1 MLRLVEACG
10 RVPRPMRLAV
20 LAVLSSLF
28 LLSTGCKSSCRQLSE
43 KLCDC
48 TTSTTE
54 KTSCLQVAANKES
67 TAIVV
72 SQEDQDRCEALIDSC
87 DCRLVDTPAGK
98 ARCGWAEPSDAG
110 F

>member
-1 MLRLVEACG
+1 
-10 RVPRPMRLAV
+10 MRSPLFIVVAALALV
-20 LAVLSSLF
+20 LAG
-28 LLSTGCKSSCRQLSE
+28 TGCKTSCRRLSE